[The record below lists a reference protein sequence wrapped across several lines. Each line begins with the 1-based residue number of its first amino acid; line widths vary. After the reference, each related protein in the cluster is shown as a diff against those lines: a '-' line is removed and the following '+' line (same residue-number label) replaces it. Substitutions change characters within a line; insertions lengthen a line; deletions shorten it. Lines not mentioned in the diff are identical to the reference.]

1 MSASEAESG
10 GAPGVQTDYSDSE
23 LSYNRFMEPALRN
36 ALASLDLPPD
46 SRGVDLGCGPGGLFA
61 LLDDM
66 TGHSAQITG
75 LDISAGHLE
84 TARREIA
91 RQDLGARFDVMQ
103 ANLRDA
109 LPFPDD
115 TFDWA
120 WTADTL
126 NSATDEGPFPDP
138 VEVLREARRV
148 VRPGGIVACFLT
160 NRLGAIY
167 LPGYAA
173 IEHHLATAVSVRY
186 NKKDRVHPS
195 FRNENPL
202 AWFQAAGL
210 RDVILSPH
218 VVLYE
223 QPLPP
228 RVRAYIHRYIFEAEY
243 GPAEDLKP
251 YALGVGL
258 TEDDWQTWLD
268 ISDPGS
274 PQYLLA
280 QPAYYCLR
288 YAVMAVGR
296 V

>member
-1 MSASEAESG
+1 MSDAQG
-10 GAPGVQTDYSDSE
+10 IKTDYSAQG
-23 LSYNRFMEPALRN
+23 LSYNAFMEPALRD
-36 ALASLDLPPD
+36 ALVSLDLPPG
-46 SRGVDLGCGPGGLFA
+46 SRGLDLGCGPGGLFP
-61 LLDDM
+61 LLDEV
-66 TGHSAQITG
+66 TGHSAYITG
-75 LDISAGHLE
+75 LDISEGHLDA
-84 TARREIA
+84 ARHEIV
-91 RQDLGARFDVMQ
+91 RHGLGARFDVIQ
-103 ANLRDA
+103 ADLCDS
-109 LPFPDD
+109 LPFLDD

-148 VRPGGIVACFLT
+148 VRPGGLVACILT
-160 NRLGAIY
+160 NPLGAIY

-186 NKKDRVHPS
+186 NKTDRVHPS

-210 RDVILSPH
+210 RDMILSPH

-228 RVRAYIHRYIFEAEY
+228 AVRAYIQRYIFEAEY

-258 TEDDWQTWLD
+258 TEGDWQTWLD

-274 PQYLLA
+274 PNYLLA

-288 YAVMAVGR
+288 YAVMATGR
-296 V
+296 VP